1 MDQMSQRLDELL
13 EPSVAVLGYELVG
26 VEYLA
31 QGLHSLLRVYIDS
44 EDGITVDD
52 CARVSRQ
59 ISAVLDVEDP
69 IRGQYTLE
77 VSSPG
82 ADRPLFKAKDY
93 ERFAGNRVKLKLK
106 VPLEGRRNFKG
117 HLIGINGTEVTLES
131 EDREWLFAL
140 QDIEKAQ
147 LVPEW

>member
-1 MDQMSQRLDELL
+1 MSQRLDELL
-13 EPSVAVLGYELVG
+13 EPSVAALGYELVG
-26 VEYLA
+26 VEYRA
-31 QGLHSLLRVYIDS
+31 QGLHSLLRIYIDS

-82 ADRPLFKAKDY
+82 ADRPLFKAKDF
-93 ERFAGNRVKLKLK
+93 ERFAGSRVKVKLGIP
-106 VPLEGRRNFKG
+106 VEGRRNFKG
-117 HLIGINGTEVTLES
+117 RLVGIRGTDVILES
-131 EDREWLFAL
+131 DDREWVFAL
-140 QDIEKAQ
+140 QDVEKAQ

>member
-13 EPSVAVLGYELVG
+13 EPSVAALGYELVG
-26 VEYLA
+26 VEYRA
-31 QGLHSLLRVYIDS
+31 QGLHSLLRIYIDS

-82 ADRPLFKAKDY
+82 ADRPLFKAKDF
-93 ERFAGNRVKLKLK
+93 ERFAGSRVKVKLGIP
-106 VPLEGRRNFKG
+106 VEGRRNFKG
-117 HLIGINGTEVTLES
+117 RLVGIRGTDVILES
-131 EDREWLFAL
+131 DDREWVFAL
-140 QDIEKAQ
+140 QDVEKAQ